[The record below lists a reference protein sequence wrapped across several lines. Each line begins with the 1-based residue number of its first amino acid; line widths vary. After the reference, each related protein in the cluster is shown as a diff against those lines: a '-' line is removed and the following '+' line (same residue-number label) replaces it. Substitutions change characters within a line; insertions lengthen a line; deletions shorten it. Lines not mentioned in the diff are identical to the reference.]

1 MSVFI
6 YFSGRCAVNY
16 MVYVIRFTLR
26 RLAVRKKNNHV
37 QDTHTRVLVTGS
49 HTFTCL
55 HTCITTTIQQDT
67 LTAQARNVH
76 VEHLI
81 LFLYEK
87 LLKVCYEYVHTY
99 IYTYLCIYCTACV
112 YIYTCGYM
120 YMFNYLLLFLF
131 LFQQYTYLELQLQFF
146 QES

>member
-1 MSVFI
+1 
-6 YFSGRCAVNY
+6 

-49 HTFTCL
+49 RTFTCL

-87 LLKVCYEYVHTY
+87 LLKVCYEHVHTY
-99 IYTYLCIYCTACV
+99 IYTHICV
-112 YIYTCGYM
+112 YTVQYVFLYTWVYV
-120 YMFNYLLLFLF
+120 YMFNHLLLFLF
-131 LFQQYTYLELQLQFF
+131 LFQQYTYLEFQFQFF